1 MSPPEPQHPERT
13 PGPEK
18 RVGPAGHPDRGRMA
32 RQMPLWYIVVA
43 LVLLVAIWWAVGRA
57 ERVKIGYGQFRALLR
72 QGAVQSCVLKP
83 DRIEGELRTS
93 GPNGEPTSFAT
104 VEGEQHVTKPGGRP
118 VKFTT
123 SWSQNDEE
131 IYKLLDEADPKP
143 QYRIENQALLVLLLP
158 WVVPVVI
165 ILLLWRLL
173 FSRINPAGKVMD
185 FAQSRARLFMHKE
198 VDVTFNDVAGIDE
211 CKEEL
216 QEVVEFLRNSK
227 KFTRLGGKI
236 PRGVLL
242 VGEPGTGKTLLAR
255 ALAGEAGVPFF
266 SLSGSDFVEMFV
278 GVGAARVRDLFQQA
292 GRHAP
297 CIIFIDELDALGKVR
312 GVGLVGG
319 HEEREQTLNA
329 LLVQMDGFEPTKGII
344 ILGATNRPE
353 MLDPA
358 LLRAGR
364 FDRQIMVPRPD
375 LEGREKILRLHTR
388 KVALA
393 PGVDLRKIAAMTPG
407 FVGADLA
414 NLANEAAL
422 LAARRNKTVVETVEF
437 EDSIE
442 RVVAGLERRS
452 HVMNAEEKRI
462 VAYHEAGHALVAS
475 LVPGA
480 DPVRKISMIAR
491 GIAGLGYTMQM
502 PQEDRYLLRK
512 RELMDRLAVL
522 LAGRSAEE
530 AAFGEVSTGAQN
542 DLAKATELAR
552 RMVLDFGMSDALGP
566 LSFPTHREFGPE
578 LLLEKPWSEQTNRE
592 IDVAVRDLVGQAH
605 RRASQLIAEHK
616 PALEA
621 IAAALMEKEVVDQQE
636 LQAILSPFG
645 IDIRKKAEHAMG
657 PEPSAGPHEV
667 RPAGHPAEATAPAE
681 QDEGGAPQGV

>member
-1 MSPPEPQHPERT
+1 
-13 PGPEK
+13 
-18 RVGPAGHPDRGRMA
+18 
-32 RQMPLWYIVVA
+32 MPVWYILLA
-43 LVLLVAIWWAVGRA
+43 FLLLVAIWWAVGRA
-57 ERVKIGYGQFRALLR
+57 ERVKIGYGQLRALIK
-72 QGAVQSCVLKP
+72 QGALRSCVLKP
-83 DRIEGELRTS
+83 DKIEGELRTS
-93 GPNGEPTSFAT
+93 DPNGEPIVFVTAG
-104 VEGEQHVTKPGGRP
+104 GERRATKPGGEP
-118 VKFTT
+118 VKFST
-123 SWSQNDEE
+123 SWSQDDDE
-131 IYKLLDEADPKP
+131 IYKLLDQADPKP
-143 QYRIENQALLVLLLP
+143 QYRIENQSLLVLLLP
-158 WVVPVVI
+158 WVLPIAVI
-165 ILLLWRLL
+165 LVLWRVL
-173 FSRINPAGKVMD
+173 FSRMNPAGKVMD
-185 FAQSRARLFMHKE
+185 FAQSRARLFMQKE
-198 VDVTFNDVAGIDE
+198 VDVAFEDVAGIDE
-211 CKEEL
+211 CKGEL
-216 QEVVEFLRNSK
+216 QEVVEFLRNPK

-236 PRGVLL
+236 PKGVLL

-255 ALAGEAGVPFF
+255 ALAGEASVPFF

-364 FDRQIMVPRPD
+364 FDRQIVVPRPD

-388 KVALA
+388 SVTLA
-393 PGVDLRKIAAMTPG
+393 PDIDLRKIAAMTPG

-462 VAYHEAGHALVAS
+462 VAYHEAGHALVAC

-502 PQEDRYLLRK
+502 PQEDRYVLRK
-512 RELMDRLAVL
+512 RELTDRLAVL

-530 AAFGEVSTGAQN
+530 AALGEISTGAQN

-552 RMVLDFGMSDALGP
+552 RMVLDFGMSEALGP
-566 LSFPTHREFGPE
+566 LSFPRPREFVPE
-578 LLLEKPWSEQTNRE
+578 PFAEKPWSEQTNRE
-592 IDVAVRDLVGQAH
+592 IDNAVRELVWQAH
-605 RRASQLIAEHK
+605 QRASQLIAQHRE
-616 PALEA
+616 ALQA
-621 IAAALMEKEVVDQQE
+621 IAASLMQKEVVDQEE
-636 LQAILSPFG
+636 LQQILLPFG
-645 IDIRKKAEHAMG
+645 IDIRKKVERAKESA
-657 PEPSAGPHEV
+657 PAAEPSKVKSGAG
-667 RPAGHPAEATAPAE
+667 TAE
-681 QDEGGAPQGV
+681 QSDTSTPGEHRIEQTG